1 MKPVFKYHCCF
12 SILWLILV
20 FGSPA
25 FLYSQNQVL
34 TPGNGE
40 GAAQLSEAIERAEPG
55 SEILM
60 KAGIYNVNDLKITK
74 SITLKG
80 EEGTVLDI
88 NGKGFGLIVMGE
100 QIILENF
107 EIRNSASGFMD
118 DYAAILIEDSD
129 DVKVNNLK
137 LRDNFFSV
145 FVAKSQNIVISN
157 NSILSNAE
165 RQTKSGNGVHIWYSK
180 DIEVHNNRIEGHRD
194 GIYLEFV
201 ESSKMTDNHVDG
213 NIRYGLH
220 FMYSDDCVY
229 TGNLFR
235 DNISGV
241 AVMYS
246 KKVQMLNNQF
256 EDNWGANR
264 YGLLLKEITDSRIE
278 MNRFT
283 QNTVGIYMEAS
294 NRIQIESNEFIENGT
309 ALRVMAN
316 GVDNLVVSNNFIGN
330 VFEVTT
336 NSKQNPNKYEGN
348 YWSRYDG
355 YDLDRDGW
363 GDVPHRPVRLFS
375 VLVERQPAALILM
388 RSVIA
393 DLLDQAERLMPAL
406 TPEGLVDRQPKMER
420 LQ

>member
-1 MKPVFKYHCCF
+1 MNKGIKFNCCF
-12 SILWLILV
+12 SILWLILIL
-20 FGSPA
+20 GHPG

-34 TPGNGE
+34 TPRGSDDS
-40 GAAQLSEAIERAEPG
+40 AMLSEAIERAEPG
-55 SEILM
+55 SEILL
-60 KAGIYNVNDLKITK
+60 KAGIYRIHDLKIEKPVT
-74 SITLKG
+74 IRG
-80 EEGTVLDI
+80 EEGAILDI
-88 NGKGFGLIVMGE
+88 EEKGYGLLVTGE
-100 QIILENF
+100 RITLENF

-118 DYAAILIEDSD
+118 DYAAILIEKSNQ
-129 DVKVNNLK
+129 VTVRNLALNK
-137 LRDNFFSV
+137 NFFGI
-145 FVAKSQNIVISN
+145 FVAESQNVRISEN
-157 NSILSNAE
+157 TILSNAE

-180 DIEVHNNRIEGHRD
+180 NIEVHKNRIEGHRD

-201 ESSKMTDNHVDG
+201 ESSTMTGNHVDS

-220 FMYSDDCVY
+220 FMYSDDCIY

-246 KKVQMLNNQF
+246 KRVEMMNNQF
-256 EDNWGANR
+256 NDNWGANR

-278 MNRFT
+278 QNLFSR
-283 QNTVGIYMEAS
+283 NTVGIYMEAS
-294 NRIQIESNEFIENGT
+294 NRIQIENNEFIENGT

-316 GVDNLVVSNNFIGN
+316 GLDNLVVSNNFIGN

-336 NSKQNPNKYEGN
+336 NSRQNPNLYERN

-355 YDLDRDGW
+355 YDLDRDGT

-375 VLVERQPAALILM
+375 VLVERQPAALILL

-406 TPEGLVDRQPKMER
+406 TPPGLMDRKPKME
-420 LQ
+420 QIQ